1 MYEVFLEALEVRLKR
16 FMTIQEWED
25 AIDVEV
31 MQKGELQYNHRDL
44 QKRVGKLPGIEDEDE
59 IEQLLLYGLQL

>member
-1 MYEVFLEALEVRLKR
+1 MYEVFLKALKVRLKR

-31 MQKGELQYNHRDL
+31 VQKGEL
-44 QKRVGKLPGIEDEDE
+44 
-59 IEQLLLYGLQL
+59 